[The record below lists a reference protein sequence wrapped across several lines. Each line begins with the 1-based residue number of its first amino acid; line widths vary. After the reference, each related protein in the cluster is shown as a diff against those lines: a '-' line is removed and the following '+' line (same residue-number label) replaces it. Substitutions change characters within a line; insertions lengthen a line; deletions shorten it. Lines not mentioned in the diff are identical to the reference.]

1 MVVACTY
8 RVTPYGSCTDFQ
20 HLQSPPLVAATADYH
35 LPSKKFKGESCC
47 QNRQTSVFHPHLRRQ
62 QRSDRIFQP
71 PAPGTSFSHFFR
83 GRFSSPKDRSLPGNL
98 SRSEVRFTQNI
109 DSFDVFFTCC
119 VWLPKAFHPPTR
131 KNGKKPCHCLQT
143 LQFFRSLTCQGLS
156 ESQTIVADLDTTE
169 DSAKLK

>member
-47 QNRQTSVFHPHLRRQ
+47 QNPQTSVFPPHLRR

-83 GRFSSPKDRSLPGNL
+83 GKFSSPKDRSLPGNL

-109 DSFDVFFTCC
+109 DSFHVFFHMLCLATKGISSPHEKKRKKT
-119 VWLPKAFHPPTR
+119 VSLFANDAVLQKLDLPGP
-131 KNGKKPCHCLQT
+131 Q
-143 LQFFRSLTCQGLS
+143 
-156 ESQTIVADLDTTE
+156 
-169 DSAKLK
+169 

>member
-20 HLQSPPLVAATADYH
+20 HLQSPPLVAATADHH
-35 LPSKKFKGESCC
+35 LPSKKLKGESCC
-47 QNRQTSVFHPHLRRQ
+47 QNPQTSVFHPHLRRQ

-83 GRFSSPKDRSLPGNL
+83 GKFSSPKDRSLPGNL

-109 DSFDVFFTCC
+109 DFFHVFFHMLC
-119 VWLPKAFHPPTR
+119 LAHPPTR
-131 KNGKKPCHCLQT
+131 KNGKKPGHCLQT